1 MNTLLKW
8 DPVKAEKTAQRYFA
22 HVKELR
28 DQRRALESLIT
39 DAGEAQGEAEETESS
54 SEPAFRWTIEALKC
68 DALNY
73 SSKTQWQ
80 KSNPPAYQTAWARG
94 VLGECCG
101 HMKRPR
107 KWTAEAVEFDARRF
121 KTRGRWAKLSP
132 SAYHAARR
140 LNIVDHCCRHMSSAG
155 GARRLVLS
163 VNTRARG
170 VADKQ

>member
-39 DAGEAQGEAEETESS
+39 DAEEAQGETEKTESPHV
-54 SEPAFRWTIEALKC
+54 PAFRWTIEALKR
-68 DALNY
+68 DALSY

-140 LNIVDHCCRHMSSAG
+140 LNLVDHCCRHMSSV
-155 GARRLVLS
+155 GARRPTLPIF
-163 VNTRARG
+163 NTRTRG
-170 VADKQ
+170 IADK